1 MSANQETSNVALVT
15 GAAGGIGRAI
25 CRALSSL
32 GYHVIGADRAEAWG
46 DRDADG
52 KEPSWHTSKVLDV
65 TSMGSWEKAV
75 REIKSDAGRLDAL
88 VNNAGVLTMG
98 DLESTSLEAWSHAI
112 AVNLTGAFIGMK
124 TCAPMLR
131 SVKGSVVNVSS
142 IVGLKGND
150 RMVAY
155 AASKAGLLGLTYA
168 VAKDFAPSGVRVN
181 AVCPGT
187 IDTKMSLSFF
197 ADSSDRS
204 SALKSSIAKH
214 PLGRLGLAA
223 DVASAVA
230 YLVSE
235 QAAFVTGIA
244 LPVDGGRS
252 LG

>member
-1 MSANQETSNVALVT
+1 MSKAQEIPRVALVT

-25 CRALSSL
+25 GEALISL
-32 GYHVIGADRAEAWG
+32 GYHVIGADLA
-46 DRDADG
+46 DALDAQG
-52 KEPSWHTSKVLDV
+52 ANCTGSCWHKSIALDV
-65 TSMGSWEKAV
+65 TSMDSWRSAIFELNN
-75 REIKSDAGRLDAL
+75 EAGRLDAL
-88 VNNAGVLTMG
+88 VNNAGVLTLG
-98 DLESTSLEAWSHAI
+98 DLESTSLDAWSQAI
-112 AVNLTGAFIGMK
+112 GVNLTGAFIGMK
-124 TCAPMLR
+124 TCASMLQ
-131 SVKGSVVNVSS
+131 SSSGSIVNISS

-168 VAKDFAPSGVRVN
+168 TAKDFARSGVRVN

-187 IDTKMSLSFF
+187 IETKMSLAFF
-197 ADSSDRS
+197 TDSSDQD
-204 SALKSSIAKH
+204 SALKASIAKH

-223 DVASAVA
+223 DVASAVS